1 MSNQSAVPSI
11 NSLEHASKKSSKKQ
25 KVNKI
30 LKKNIEEFEYFG
42 GSDVVNKLDMTKKIL
57 VSKKR
62 ICLSLGLT

>member
-1 MSNQSAVPSI
+1 MLNQSAAPSI
-11 NSLEHASKKSSKKQ
+11 NSLERASKKSSKKQ

-57 VSKKR
+57 VSKER
-62 ICLSLGLT
+62 ICLSLDLT